1 MAHLYCPG
9 SELYSVLALIGS
21 GISQQYAVSQAVAQ
35 RRISLYISQ
44 LEVSDQCFTC
54 SDVGPVGLPHWAVS
68 NVQVGLD
75 DVCCCINA
83 SHADD
88 EKQHKLRSHCTVCKQ
103 GLICGNAL
111 QEPMREEASGLA
123 GNNRRSSS
131 RSCLVHLRLC
141 YNFTV
146 LCLNRVTV
154 VDSFLS
160 GSRQFSPAVNILKGF
175 LQQCLPALLS
185 VPVVMFLTSTSC
197 SQLADNGCQVTSN
210 CKLLATVHVSS
221 ISFCLSTFSLIR
233 SRQADL

>member
-111 QEPMREEASGLA
+111 QEPMREEASGLQA
-123 GNNRRSSS
+123 TTTEAPAEVVWCIYGCVTS
-131 RSCLVHLRLC
+131 LRC
-141 YNFTV
+141 SQAEIEQG
-146 LCLNRVTV
+146 
-154 VDSFLS
+154 D
-160 GSRQFSPAVNILKGF
+160 GSRQFSPW
-175 LQQCLPALLS
+175 
-185 VPVVMFLTSTSC
+185 
-197 SQLADNGCQVTSN
+197 
-210 CKLLATVHVSS
+210 
-221 ISFCLSTFSLIR
+221 
-233 SRQADL
+233 